1 MEVLKDGESDKDEK
15 FEELVQANNQ
25 LNDLVNELK
34 QRLKDY
40 VPQTDFDQ
48 VSTQMKDFEDK
59 ATNLKSENQKLI
71 KIFDTLTK
79 ERDLAVEE

>member
-25 LNDLVNELK
+25 LNDLVDELK

-40 VPQTDFDQ
+40 VPQTEFD
-48 VSTQMKDFEDK
+48 
-59 ATNLKSENQKLI
+59 
-71 KIFDTLTK
+71 
-79 ERDLAVEE
+79 